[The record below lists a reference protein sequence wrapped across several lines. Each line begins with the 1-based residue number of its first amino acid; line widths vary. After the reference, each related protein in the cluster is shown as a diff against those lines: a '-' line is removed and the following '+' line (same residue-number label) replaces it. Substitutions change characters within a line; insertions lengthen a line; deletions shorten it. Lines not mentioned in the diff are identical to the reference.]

1 MSSTSRI
8 DTDEMKEIPD
18 PKQMKL
24 DSSVALCE
32 GSLNTNPS
40 GQEMMGRKVAKD
52 EEKIGKKE
60 MIYAAEDQMIMKLEE
75 GTLTKESIRSI
86 FKEMQKHLLNQEK
99 IRLMIEMKEIM
110 KMAEATSAVAEAAS
124 EAFRDAGGFEAAF
137 EAFRDAFRD

>member
-8 DTDEMKEIPD
+8 DT
-18 PKQMKL
+18 
-24 DSSVALCE
+24 E
-32 GSLNTNPS
+32 GSFNTNPS
-40 GQEMMGRKVAKD
+40 GQEMLVSQAEKPMVEYHGKVAKD

>member
-8 DTDEMKEIPD
+8 DT
-18 PKQMKL
+18 
-24 DSSVALCE
+24 E
-32 GSLNTNPS
+32 GSFNTNPS
-40 GQEMMGRKVAKD
+40 GQEMLVSQAEKPMVEYHGKVAKD

-86 FKEMQKHLLNQEK
+86 FKEMQKHLL
-99 IRLMIEMKEIM
+99 MIEMKEMKEIM
-110 KMAEATSAVAEAAS
+110 KIAEATSAVAEAAS